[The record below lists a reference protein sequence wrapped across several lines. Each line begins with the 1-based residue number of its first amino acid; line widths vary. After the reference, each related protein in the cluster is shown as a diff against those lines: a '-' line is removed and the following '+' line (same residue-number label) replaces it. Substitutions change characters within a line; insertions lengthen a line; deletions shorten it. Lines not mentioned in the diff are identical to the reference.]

1 MERGGVER
9 RRGQRANVEAPLLI
23 RTAGQAVAA
32 AFQQETTKNI
42 SLGGAY
48 FEAASG
54 EGFSINAPIVV
65 SVSIP
70 IAETRRFPFT
80 RLAGRGRVVR
90 MYELPSQEVGGQKR
104 FGIALEFSDDVTAL
118 TASPQSG

>member
-23 RTAGQAVAA
+23 RTAGQAAA

-54 EGFSINAPIVV
+54 EGFSVHAPIVV

-70 IAETRRFPFT
+70 IAQTRRVPFT

-104 FGIALEFSDDVTAL
+104 FGIALEFNDDVTAL